1 MASYNKKVKVWTI
14 YYVCVVS
21 ECIRAHLHMY
31 IHGIYISLS
40 VRGVLQEFH
49 HLIINIYEKLGR
61 ALLLQYV
68 YSWTSYNVWAQNW
81 H

>member
-1 MASYNKKVKVWTI
+1 M
-14 YYVCVVS
+14 S

-49 HLIINIYEKLGR
+49 HLIINIYEKLVG
-61 ALLLQYV
+61 LYC
-68 YSWTSYNVWAQNW
+68 YSTCIPEQAMTFGHKTGTSGLKVVKVLIVSV
-81 H
+81 